1 MTDIEK
7 RVLDCTFEFERK
19 TAMHPT
25 TLYLGYVEYNELREA
40 MFRMALFTTGYPLG
54 KRATY
59 YGMPIFKVDDR
70 NHLGCS

>member
-19 TAMHPT
+19 TAIRLT
-25 TLYLGYVEYNELREA
+25 ALYLGYTEYSELREA
-40 MFRMALFTTGYPLG
+40 MFRTALFTTGYPLG

-59 YGMPIFKVDDR
+59 NGVPIYKVDDR
-70 NHLGCS
+70 NYLACS